1 MLPNEPLHLPNEPPP
16 LQDERLPEES
26 LYDDPVLL
34 DNLAGAGELVV
45 PVVPH
50 QLQDTL
56 TRAGGH
62 KEKGYFFLTLVVFSF
77 VNVHCTQGWAY
88 ILFKRTQ
95 RSFTFFIKERKRT
108 LRSFWFYKSYKNDR
122 ISQKKNIKERCVLF

>member
-1 MLPNEPLHLPNEPPP
+1 MLPNEPLHLPNEPPPHLPNEPPHLQDEPPHLPNEPPP

-77 VNVHCTQGWAY
+77 VNVH
-88 ILFKRTQ
+88 
-95 RSFTFFIKERKRT
+95 
-108 LRSFWFYKSYKNDR
+108 
-122 ISQKKNIKERCVLF
+122 